1 MYFSLF
7 FYFAIRAAA
16 VTKNTSGI
24 KSHALR
30 YQHLLRFSTA
40 AVMNV
45 ENKEQIRL
53 ADEALLASLGYK
65 QEFKRAFTPLEVG
78 VAAGLCYL
86 TCANEIPPQ
95 VFGIA
100 FSIIGLLPSIAS
112 VLFYAIPNGG
122 GPAMVWGVSSIQV
135 DLIFRAPD
143 LSILVASSQYFHSPR
158 WDVNGGTGLSCSN
171 IWRGT
176 SRQRDFSHPTI

>member
-1 MYFSLF
+1 
-7 FYFAIRAAA
+7 
-16 VTKNTSGI
+16 
-24 KSHALR
+24 
-30 YQHLLRFSTA
+30 
-40 AVMNV
+40 
-45 ENKEQIRL
+45 
-53 ADEALLASLGYK
+53 
-65 QEFKRAFTPLEVG
+65 
-78 VAAGLCYL
+78 
-86 TCANEIPPQ
+86 

-122 GPAMVWGVSSIQV
+122 GPAMVWGVSSIQM

-143 LSILVASSQYFHSPR
+143 LSTLVASSQYFHSPR

-176 SRQRDFSHPTI
+176 SRQRDFSHPTIQANVHGIIAILLDVFFVLSKLAQAALLDSWMYVRRRCLSVHTEIWYL